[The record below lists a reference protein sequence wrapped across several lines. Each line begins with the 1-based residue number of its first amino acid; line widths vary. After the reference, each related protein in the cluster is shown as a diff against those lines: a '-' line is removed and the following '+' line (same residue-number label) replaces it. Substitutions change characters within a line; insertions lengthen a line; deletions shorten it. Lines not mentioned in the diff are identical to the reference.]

1 MMELEQLDQSAKRGE
16 EKKKNKK
23 RKSIALHTEQRV
35 NKQNRVTEL
44 EWTTARRV

>member
-16 EKKKNKK
+16 EKKKKK

>member
-16 EKKKNKK
+16 EKKKK

-35 NKQNRVTEL
+35 NKQTQSD
-44 EWTTARRV
+44 